1 MSSGDDDGDDTWGDG
16 QVTKDTK
23 AKGKV
28 FSLKDILVA
37 QAFTLLCLHT
47 WAFLIKESKESMI

>member
-1 MSSGDDDGDDTWGDG
+1 MWDDG

-23 AKGKV
+23 AKANV

-37 QAFTLLCLHT
+37 QALTFYAYILGP
-47 WAFLIKESKESMI
+47 FS